1 MLKMSFYDGT
11 LNIDLAKEAVMNF
24 TKPCIYTSGLS
35 YRNPATYRQPVT
47 KEEAIKI
54 IENEP
59 LLHITEEENA
69 IHLNAYSENDMW

>member
-35 YRNPATYRQPVT
+35 YRNPAT
-47 KEEAIKI
+47 
-54 IENEP
+54 
-59 LLHITEEENA
+59 
-69 IHLNAYSENDMW
+69 